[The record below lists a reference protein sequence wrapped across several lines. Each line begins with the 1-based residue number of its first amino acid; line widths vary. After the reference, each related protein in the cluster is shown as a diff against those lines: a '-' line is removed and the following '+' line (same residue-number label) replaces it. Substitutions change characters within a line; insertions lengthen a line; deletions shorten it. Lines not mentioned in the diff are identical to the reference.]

1 MNQTFN
7 EIIEQIKNEKIK
19 FYNSH
24 RMITYYTPLTQYTPK
39 NIDQLIYIIVKN
51 YIINLIDD
59 LNSYNVQF
67 YFKTKNKSLELIE
80 ILNENLKATRIYF
93 DIFAHQISS
102 FSIDIPIPEY
112 DEETIFKDYINN
124 LLDEIDSNIINKCNN
139 FNVDEEFEKVFSYQ
153 DIPSAILSK
162 LNKDKR
168 FFKNFAKNVKTYRH

>member
-7 EIIEQIKNEKIK
+7 EIIKQIKSGKIK
-19 FYNSH
+19 FHNSP

-59 LNSYNVQF
+59 LDSYNVQF
-67 YFKTKNKSLELIE
+67 YFKTKNRSFELTE
-80 ILNENLKATRIYF
+80 ILNEKLKATSIYF

-102 FSIDIPIPEY
+102 FSIDMSLPEY
-112 DEETIFKDYINN
+112 NEETTFKDYINN
-124 LLDEIDSNIINKCNN
+124 LLDKIDSNIISKCDN
-139 FNVDEEFEKVFSYQ
+139 FNVDEEFEEVFSYQ
-153 DIPSAILSK
+153 DSPSAILSK
-162 LNKDKR
+162 LNKDKK